1 MDNTLSMSFTCR
13 NLYGQVALTICK
25 CSAPVALDSHILFFT
40 ITRFAIS
47 NSSQLNDICH
57 SISRRTSCTF
67 AARPYRTVNLLLLC
81 WNNYSV
87 PSGHRFCNTVF
98 LSRLRTRRTHTQ
110 FGAWGSIGGLVTVGL
125 RIRYSNFPFGPRL
138 GVGIGSGWGHLLMD
152 VVTWGR
158 GVMLCWPVSL
168 TRYATGIPIFFGAHH
183 SHPTAWKLHLITLTT
198 ELAYVFVLWRLLR
211 RFWTA
216 RSDKFVQEASTR

>member
-1 MDNTLSMSFTCR
+1 MIF
-13 NLYGQVALTICK
+13 V
-25 CSAPVALDSHILFFT
+25 
-40 ITRFAIS
+40 TRLVVERHA
-47 NSSQLNDICH
+47 
-57 SISRRTSCTF
+57 
-67 AARPYRTVNLLLLC
+67 
-81 WNNYSV
+81 
-87 PSGHRFCNTVF
+87 
-98 LSRLRTRRTHTQ
+98 RLRRVLTERSTFFYSAGIITLCLPDIDFVIRFFYPGFEHGGPTHSLGLGVL
-110 FGAWGSIGGLVTVGL
+110 FGALFTMVC
-125 RIRYSNFPFGPRL
+125 RIRYTNLPFVPSL
-138 GVGIGSGWGHLLMD
+138 VVGIGSAWVHLLMD